1 MPRLSEEKINQI
13 RQSVDIVDV
22 IGAYLPLVK
31 KGRNYMAVCPFHD
44 DTNPSMSISPEKQI
58 FMCFVCHHGGNVFT
72 FLKDYLKISY
82 MEAVKKTAEIG
93 NIDISEYQ
101 LTETI
106 KQVDPKLEPLYR
118 MHEEASKIYGHYLN
132 TKLGLQAKEY
142 LTNRHIHDEIIETF
156 QIGYALQDNVLVKSF
171 EKMEFSL
178 IDMYRSGLIIES
190 NHGYDRFTNRI
201 MFPLHNQEG
210 RVVGFSGRI
219 FGNGQSES
227 KYMNSPESDIFI
239 KGDMLYNYHRV
250 KESVRQTG
258 HILICE
264 GFMDVIAFY
273 KADIKN
279 VVAIMGTALTT
290 GHIKALHRLTKT
302 IHLCLDGDQA
312 GKAATL
318 KCIDLLEKN
327 SFIVKIISLPE
338 GKDPDEIL
346 EDKGKEELVS
356 ILKKPLSSVD
366 FKMMY
371 YYDMSNMDNY
381 EERKKFLETMV
392 ETISHIEDMID
403 KEYYI
408 DELEKKSGFSKDTI
422 YHLITKNNTL
432 EVPKKLEITY
442 PQSKDII
449 NKYSKAER
457 NLLYYMMEDRNV
469 ALRYEAKVGFMFD
482 DVYKVIASYIVDF
495 YRQNFVL
502 EIADLINGIEDAKI
516 VQNIIDISQLHLP
529 PIIEDGKYQYQ
540 VIDDYINIIKARTTK
555 LEIDELSKAL
565 ASTHDPKQKV
575 KILEKIISL
584 KEKE

>member
-22 IGAYLPLVK
+22 IGAYLPLIK
-31 KGRNYMAVCPFHD
+31 KGRNYLAVCPFHD
-44 DTNPSMSISPEKQI
+44 DNDPSMSISPEKQI
-58 FMCFVCHHGGNVFT
+58 YKCFVCQHGGNVFT

-82 MEAVKKTAEIG
+82 MEAVRKVAEIG
-93 NIDISEYQ
+93 NVDISEYQ
-101 LTETI
+101 FVEAT
-106 KQVDPKLEPLYR
+106 KPVNPKWEPLYQ
-118 MHEEASKIYGHYLN
+118 MHEEASKIYSHYLN
-132 TKLGLQAKEY
+132 TKLGLMAKEY
-142 LTNRHIHDEIIETF
+142 LTNRNIHDEIIETF
-156 QIGYALQDNVLVKSF
+156 QIGYALQENVLVKSF
-171 EKMEFSL
+171 EKIGFSL
-178 IDMYRSGLIIES
+178 IDMYRSGLVIES
-190 NHGYDRFTNRI
+190 KQGYDRFTNRI
-201 MFPLHNQEG
+201 MFPLHNQDG
-210 RVVGFSGRI
+210 RVVGFSGRV
-219 FGNGQSES
+219 FANNSSES

-250 KESVRQTG
+250 KESVRQAG
-258 HILICE
+258 HVIICE

-273 KADIKN
+273 KANIKN

-312 GKAATL
+312 GKAATI

-327 SFIVKIISLPE
+327 GFIVKVIVLPE

-346 EDKGKEELVS
+346 EEKGNEELLS
-356 ILKKPLSSVD
+356 ILKKPLPAIA
-366 FKMMY
+366 FKMTY
-371 YYDMSNMDNY
+371 YYTMANMDNY
-381 EERKKFLETMV
+381 EERKSFLETMV

-408 DELEKKSGFSKDTI
+408 DELEKKSGFSKETI
-422 YHLITKNNTL
+422 HNLIVKKNMS
-432 EVPKKLEITY
+432 EVPKTIEIRY

-469 ALRYEAKVGFMFD
+469 ALRYEAKIGFMFD
-482 DVYKVIASYIVDF
+482 DIYKIIASYIVDF

-529 PIIEDGKYQYQ
+529 PIIEDGKYHYQ

-555 LEIDELSKAL
+555 LEIEELSKAL

-575 KILEKIISL
+575 KLLEKIISL
-584 KEKE
+584 KEKG